1 MRRID
6 LLINEARQETDNT
19 AFTDETG
26 LQQSEF
32 LRWANSAQTR
42 ILSLIQQ
49 EHPDLFQRETIIQ
62 AVQGTEEY
70 ALPSKTFL
78 NTRVQMVEYSRTGQ
92 KRDYY
97 QLKKGWISERV
108 NGPSGTPAFYI
119 RFSGNILIQPQPD
132 TSGTIR
138 VITQL
143 ALPRVDIRRATV
155 LSAVLDTVNNTITSL
170 TLDPTLDIDAEQ
182 MIAEQYITINDKDGN
197 ILMEGIPVS
206 DVNTTTGDVTIYPG
220 FVFNTGETIP
230 AGSFVTL
237 GAYSTT
243 NSQLPDVAERYL
255 VDFMCWKAE
264 KRDSNVTSQEI
275 SQEIKDQEDDILASY
290 ARPDD
295 DVDYV
300 AVLDA
305 QYLDTDY
312 TRNF

>member
-49 EHPDLFQRETIIQ
+49 EHPDLFQQQTIFNG
-62 AVQGTEEY
+62 VQGQESY
-70 ALPSKTFL
+70 PIPPKTFL
-78 NTRVQMVEYSRTGQ
+78 TTRLQMVEYSRTGQ
-92 KRDYY
+92 DRDYY
-97 QLKKGWISERV
+97 QLKKGWLSERV
-108 NGPSGTPAFYI
+108 NGPMGTPAFYI
-119 RFSGNILIQPQPD
+119 RFSTNILIQPQPD
-132 TSGTIR
+132 TNGKIR
-138 VITQL
+138 VVTQL
-143 ALPRVDIRRATV
+143 ALPRLDLRRAV
-155 LSAVLDTVNNTITSL
+155 VQSSILDTVTNTITNL
-170 TLDPTLDIDAEQ
+170 TLDPNVSIDAQ
-182 MIAEQYITINDKDGN
+182 DMIDEGYICINDKDGN

-206 DVNTTTGDVTIYPG
+206 DVNITTGIVTVYPG
-220 FVFNTGETIP
+220 FTFQAGETIP

-237 GAYSTT
+237 GQYSTT
-243 NSQLPDVAERYL
+243 NSMLPDVAERYL

-264 KRDSNVTSQEI
+264 KRDANQSSIEM
-275 SQEIKDQEDDILASY
+275 SQEIKDQEMDIVSSY
-290 ARPDD
+290 GVPGD

-305 QYLDTDY
+305 QFLDTDY
-312 TRNF
+312 TRW